1 MKNRFVL
8 PLAMA
13 AQLTSG
19 AAWAQ
24 GSGRH
29 VQIVRMGGPQLG
41 VMIEEVDKDGV
52 ARLKLREEKGAL
64 VTEVLK
70 NSAAEKAGIR
80 KDDVIVGFQGQSVLT
95 AAQLRRLVREVPSGR
110 TVDLDLVRGGSPTR
124 VAVTLERGEWSG
136 RDTDMKDPED
146 LSETLR
152 DLGDFRFRS
161 REGAPHAF
169 DFKLDEGGPAMMAFS
184 QGGRG
189 RLGITYTEIEGQLAR
204 YFKAP
209 KDVAIL
215 VNSVGAGSAAEK
227 AGIKAGDLLL
237 KLGATTVE
245 DASDLREAVRDLE
258 PGKAAQVTVLR
269 EGGNVELSVTVDEGG
284 TTGPNPMR
292 RRRPVS

>member
-1 MKNRFVL
+1 
-8 PLAMA
+8 
-13 AQLTSG
+13 
-19 AAWAQ
+19 
-24 GSGRH
+24 
-29 VQIVRMGGPQLG
+29 MGGPQLG
-41 VMIEEVDKDGV
+41 VSIEEVDKDGV

-95 AAQLRRLVREVPSGR
+95 AAHLRRLVREVPSGR

-136 RDTDMKDPED
+136 RDTAMPDPED

-161 REGAPHAF
+161 RDGAPHAF
-169 DFKLDEGGPAMMAFS
+169 DFKLDEGGPAMMAS
-184 QGGRG
+184 VQGGRG

-258 PGKAAQVTVLR
+258 PGKASQVTVLR